1 MNIYCCPSVKNPPK
15 TGLSV
20 RLAGLCFTLLTVINL
35 TSSAQEENKVA
46 DQEAYATQEL
56 LKAKCFDCHGVDRQ
70 KSGLRLD
77 DRPSAL
83 KGGNS
88 GTPGIAPGKPL
99 DSAIV
104 HRFTLPSDDEKTMPP
119 KDRPR
124 LTAEESLQII
134 HWIHR
139 GAVWPSY
146 KGFEEEN
153 SEKEIESVATI
164 PAESGAE
171 TGLVNFSKR
180 VLPIFQKNCI
190 SCHGPDEQAKG
201 LRLDSVADIMDA
213 NADGLLLVA
222 GKADESEL
230 FRRISL
236 PEDDQEIMPPSD
248 FGSPLSTA
256 DQELIKQWINEGAN
270 FDQQDLETSNEADT
284 IVVASPVAAE
294 DLAKL
299 TQIGALAAPIA
310 QDTNLIQ
317 VDFSQI
323 SSQIGDEQL
332 TLLQPFKEQLHWLDI
347 GGTKITDDGL
357 AKLAVF
363 PNLVRLHLEN
373 TSIGDNGL
381 QHLQTLTRLTYL
393 NIFNTQVSD
402 VGLEHLK
409 PLEKLDQIYLWKTQ
423 VTEAVAEKLMAD
435 RPNLAVNLGWEYEL
449 KKKLLVHLEEPVNKA
464 VGLSQSGAINA
475 IVNLVSKDNLEV
487 AKKLATSAIQKQ
499 TTLEEKARAS
509 DEVYAK
515 LSALFDDDSCCAKA
529 HQEGN
534 KCAHDCCKKALA
546 DGLVCLKCNSG
557 AKDKQTDLEEKAR
570 ASDEVYAKLSALFD
584 DGSCCAKA
592 HQEGNKC
599 AHDCCKKALTD
610 GLVCLKCNP
619 GAKDKQT
626 N

>member
-1 MNIYCCPSVKNPPK
+1 MNIYCCPSVKNPLK

-153 SEKEIESVATI
+153 SEEEIESVATI

-332 TLLQPFKEQLHWLDI
+332 TLLQPFKEQLHWLDV

-475 IVNLVSKDNLEV
+475 IVNLVSKDDLEV

-546 DGLVCLKCNSG
+546 DGLI
-557 AKDKQTDLEEKAR
+557 
-570 ASDEVYAKLSALFD
+570 
-584 DGSCCAKA
+584 
-592 HQEGNKC
+592 
-599 AHDCCKKALTD
+599 
-610 GLVCLKCNP
+610 CLKCNP
-619 GAKDKQT
+619 GAKGKQT

>member
-104 HRFTLPSDDEKTMPP
+104 HRFTLPPDDEKTMPP

-248 FGSPLSTA
+248 FGSPLSGA

-475 IVNLVSKDNLEV
+475 IVNLVSKDDLEV

-534 KCAHDCCKKALA
+534 KCAHDCC
-546 DGLVCLKCNSG
+546 
-557 AKDKQTDLEEKAR
+557 T
-570 ASDEVYAKLSALFD
+570 
-584 DGSCCAKA
+584 
-592 HQEGNKC
+592 
-599 AHDCCKKALTD
+599 KALTD

-619 GAKDKQT
+619 GAKGKQT

>member
-1 MNIYCCPSVKNPPK
+1 MNISYGTSVKN
-15 TGLSV
+15 TLQIGLPV
-20 RLAGLCFTLLTVINL
+20 CLIVLCFTLQTVINL
-35 TSSAQEENKVA
+35 ASSAQEEIKAA
-46 DQEAYATQEL
+46 DEDAYATQEL

-88 GTPGIAPGKPL
+88 GTPGIVPSNPL

-104 HRFTLPSDDEKTMPP
+104 RRFTLPPDDEKAMPP

-134 HWIHR
+134 HWIYR

-146 KGFEEEN
+146 KDFEEEN
-153 SEKEIESVATI
+153 SEEKIESVTTI
-164 PAESGAE
+164 PEESVAEAGS
-171 TGLVNFSKR
+171 VNFSKR
-180 VLPIFQKNCI
+180 VLPIFQKNCF
-190 SCHGPDEQAKG
+190 SCHGPDEQTKG
-201 LRLDSVADIMDA
+201 LRLDRVADIMDA

-248 FGSPLSTA
+248 FGSPLSAA
-256 DQELIKQWINEGAN
+256 DQELIKQWISEGAN
-270 FDQQDLETSNEADT
+270 FDQQDLETSNEDDI
-284 IVVASPVAAE
+284 IVVASPAAAE

-299 TQIGALAAPIA
+299 TQMGALAAPIA

-323 SSQIGDEQL
+323 ASQIGDEQL
-332 TLLQPFKEQLHWLDI
+332 ALLQPFKEQLHWLDV

-357 AKLAVF
+357 AQLVVF

-381 QHLQTLTRLTYL
+381 EHLQTLTRLTYL
-393 NIFNTQVSD
+393 NIFDTQVSD

-423 VTEAVAEKLMAD
+423 VTESVAEKLMAD

-464 VGLSQSGAINA
+464 VGLSQSGAIDA

-499 TTLEEKARAS
+499 A
-509 DEVYAK
+509 
-515 LSALFDDDSCCAKA
+515 
-529 HQEGN
+529 
-534 KCAHDCCKKALA
+534 
-546 DGLVCLKCNSG
+546 
-557 AKDKQTDLEEKAR
+557 DLEEKAK
-570 ASDEVYAKLSALFD
+570 ASDEVSTKLSALFD

-599 AHDCCKKALTD
+599 AHDCCAEALAD

>member
-104 HRFTLPSDDEKTMPP
+104 HRFTLPPDDEKTMPP

-153 SEKEIESVATI
+153 SEEKIESVTTI
-164 PAESGAE
+164 PAESVAE
-171 TGLVNFSKR
+171 TGSVNFSKR

-284 IVVASPVAAE
+284 IVVASPAAAE

-299 TQIGALAAPIA
+299 TQMGALAAPIA

-475 IVNLVSKDNLEV
+475 IVNLVSKDDLEV

-499 TTLEEKARAS
+499 TT
-509 DEVYAK
+509 
-515 LSALFDDDSCCAKA
+515 
-529 HQEGN
+529 
-534 KCAHDCCKKALA
+534 
-546 DGLVCLKCNSG
+546 
-557 AKDKQTDLEEKAR
+557 LEEKAR

-599 AHDCCKKALTD
+599 AHDCCKKALAD

-619 GAKDKQT
+619 GAKGKQT

>member
-546 DGLVCLKCNSG
+546 DGLVCLKCNPG

>member
-1 MNIYCCPSVKNPPK
+1 MRAAMNIYCCPSVKNPPK

-475 IVNLVSKDNLEV
+475 IVNLVSKDDLEV

-499 TTLEEKARAS
+499 TT
-509 DEVYAK
+509 
-515 LSALFDDDSCCAKA
+515 
-529 HQEGN
+529 
-534 KCAHDCCKKALA
+534 
-546 DGLVCLKCNSG
+546 
-557 AKDKQTDLEEKAR
+557 LEEKAR

-599 AHDCCKKALTD
+599 AHDCCKKALAD
-610 GLVCLKCNP
+610 GLICLKCNP
-619 GAKDKQT
+619 GAKGKQT

>member
-153 SEKEIESVATI
+153 SEEEIESVATI

-299 TQIGALAAPIA
+299 TQMGALAAPIA

-475 IVNLVSKDNLEV
+475 IVNLVSKDDLEV

-499 TTLEEKARAS
+499 TT
-509 DEVYAK
+509 
-515 LSALFDDDSCCAKA
+515 
-529 HQEGN
+529 
-534 KCAHDCCKKALA
+534 
-546 DGLVCLKCNSG
+546 
-557 AKDKQTDLEEKAR
+557 LEEKAR

-599 AHDCCKKALTD
+599 AHDCCKKALAD
-610 GLVCLKCNP
+610 GLICLKCNP
-619 GAKDKQT
+619 GAKGKQT